1 MKETALITGASAGL
15 GVEFARLFAA
25 DGSDLVLVA
34 RRRERLEALAGEMK
48 QRFGV
53 NAHVLVS
60 DLSKPDAP
68 QQIVDELA
76 RLGLQVDVLVN
87 NAGFGARGLF
97 VDLPVERQLDIVRV
111 NVLALTHLTR
121 LLLPGMLGRRR
132 GGVLNVA
139 STAAF
144 QPGPHVNVYY
154 ATKAYVLSF
163 TEALAEEVRGRGVV
177 VSCLAPGPTHTEFA
191 EAAQMETTAVFRF
204 AAVPAEPVVRAGY
217 RGFRKG
223 KVLVVPGLL
232 NRVGAFS
239 VRLTPRAL
247 VRRLTA
253 RLQR

>member
-68 QQIVDELA
+68 QQIADELA

-97 VDLPVERQLDIVRV
+97 ADLPVERQLDIVRV

-121 LLLPGMLGRRR
+121 LLLPGMLERRR

-247 VRRLTA
+247 VRRVTA